1 MSARL
6 VWGGHPASRKV
17 HLLFL
22 ALSWLALGGTPA
34 AAGFC
39 KLPTAPQ
46 PGASGNAAGAAVE
59 TVGSA
64 TGDSLK
70 LVVGQAQV
78 AMALADVVGW
88 EVPIF
93 GALEVL
99 DVEDG
104 EDYCACTVK
113 DGEVATQVVAFVSE
127 GKRPAVA
134 VLIKGEN
141 SEDTLRDAGGEPV
154 VRMGGGALVLTP
166 PFTHKTEG
174 MLSSS
179 PKTSLP
185 LPVLKFLGKEKE
197 RDFKVRLP
205 GDVNLVGFVEILSD
219 GGQAFID
226 TLGQFLRK
234 DDLGYSIFAS
244 AGLELDW
251 IKMGQKGFYK
261 TKAKVK
267 KEDTRTDQQKFKWYD
282 FFKAIT
288 FISPAGRVPVRDG
301 LAMFGNNQVDLVFKV
316 VKDTS
321 NDLKKGT
328 SQADLTFSIGA
339 LTSATVEIDGRSV
352 QFDGEI
358 FSGVGVT
365 QKGRDPEEDDPTP
378 QGRPRSDATAAAQK
392 DEILAAV
399 DEADSG
405 GAQGTDS
412 PSGTQ
417 DQKTAKMKKKGLKAD
432 LGLTFAGQAR
442 NAVWRRAFGI
452 PRVTAKKL
460 GLQVMLNSTLPLPG
474 FLRRKLKSEKVTG
487 FLIDGQLDIGPK
499 VRDLRFVGSFFKIH
513 GQRAYVRVY
522 ATPKRPL
529 DLLDIIPGASNLLGE
544 SPVKLTELVLSNDCV
559 GGRLVTDSPYL
570 NNLAAYVFEADGGWN
585 MAVMRENFTLADVF
599 PLPEPAKK
607 TVEPLRLKKAAFIFS
622 QRGIDKRTSQLPISA
637 QMLISDIYGDVD
649 TRLKIL
655 DGINLLAVLDPEG
668 INPALKEMSAGISK
682 GNLVLAG
689 SLGGLLGG
697 PPSVQLAAAIPP
709 VTLPKG
715 LEFIVLPKN
724 VTTSFFVGIE
734 GLTLAKVGIS
744 VAAVMGVKDQNGR
757 PVDFETAIDFQADTR
772 GGLSVVL
779 DGTSLSPWGD
789 AFAIKGFT
797 LDEGTRIELAGS
809 LVTTEL
815 GMTIVGRSKIG
826 EREVQLVGSTT
837 ILLSAGTP
845 TGAAFQGKVNF
856 LSTDDLVALTNAAV
870 VAGGNEPLEPDFPEL
885 KLTDVDVAFAS
896 PGVNVPEI
904 GLMGGGTRLKGKL
917 WFLVPDGPLG
927 EVLAEISTNGLE
939 LYGDVAD
946 FRYAGV
952 EVKDARLD
960 SKALLMPPNPPY
972 FSIKGKTSIFGA
984 EAQGKVSAT
993 LNQSEVAAA
1002 IDMGDLLQFDFRAYG
1017 GVPKL
1022 TIKKSELAKFDLLLN
1037 THLRSDIP
1045 RWLRTDGKKP
1055 VEAAFATLGATF
1067 AQAKKDLEVAQAEVA
1082 RLEGEIA
1089 RAKVEA
1095 QKSRQDR
1102 ASALKAAQAR
1112 IDAFDADIRK
1122 ADKDIRSTKAGF
1134 KKCTYKKK
1142 RCVVRNPVNRKCL
1155 KKVKVPDLKRN
1166 AACAANNT
1174 RLGTKLTRLESTRA
1188 GLVTS
1193 RKAALPGLEAL
1204 KKGNAAAPIELH
1216 PLVAPLIAS
1225 RETAMLTLEAAERA
1239 NEGAAQ
1245 VNEDIRKAVTMFAEY
1260 DGFAL
1265 DSALVEG
1272 SFQKALRGKP
1282 AIAGFSFRAFGQKYG
1297 ETIAYSFTDPTF
1309 NPPQLDLIALSVAN
1323 VVLREA
1329 AKQKKVS
1336 PVVAAQ
1342 INQAYLDK
1350 RNQVDELLAPLK
1362 KEHGLD

>member
-1 MSARL
+1 MWR
-6 VWGGHPASRKV
+6 GHPASRKV
-17 HLLFL
+17 PLLFL
-22 ALSWLALGGTPA
+22 ALSWLSLGVTPA

-39 KLPTAPQ
+39 NLPTLP
-46 PGASGNAAGAAVE
+46 PPPTPSDEERRAAGATVDAVQTANSE
-59 TVGSA
+59 TGGA
-64 TGDSLK
+64 LK
-70 LVVGQAQV
+70 VVAGQSQV
-78 AMALADVVGW
+78 ALALADVVGW

-93 GALEVL
+93 GGLDVL
-99 DVEDG
+99 DLEDAD
-104 EDYCACTVK
+104 DYCACTVK
-113 DGEVATQVVAFVSE
+113 NGDVSTQVVAFLSA

-134 VLIKGEN
+134 VLIKGEK
-141 SEDTLRDAGGEPV
+141 SEEDLRDAGGDPV

-166 PFTHKTEG
+166 PFTNKSEG
-174 MLSSS
+174 MLSGS

-185 LPVLKFLGKEKE
+185 RPVLKFLGKEKE
-197 RDFKVRLP
+197 RNFKVMLP
-205 GDVNLVGFVEILSD
+205 GDINFVGYVEVLNE
-219 GGQAFID
+219 GGQAFVD
-226 TLGQFLRK
+226 ALGRFLRK
-234 DDLGYSIFAS
+234 SDLGYSLFAS

-251 IKMGQKGFYK
+251 VKMGIKGFYK
-261 TKAKVK
+261 ARTKGK
-267 KEDTRTDQQKFKWYD
+267 KGDTRTDKQKFKFRD

-288 FISPAGRVPVRDG
+288 FVSSAGRIPVNDT
-301 LAMFGNNQVDLVFKV
+301 LSMFGNNEVDLVFKI

-328 SQADLTFSIGA
+328 TQEDLTFSIGA
-339 LTSATVEIDGRSV
+339 LTSVTVEIDGRPAR
-352 QFDGEI
+352 FDGEI

-365 QKGRDPEEDDPTP
+365 KNSQDPEEAEAAPEK
-378 QGRPRSDATAAAQK
+378 RRRSNATAAAEK

-399 DEADSG
+399 DRADSSGG
-405 GAQGTDS
+405 GASGS
-412 PSGTQ
+412 ASGTKGQ
-417 DQKTAKMKKKGLKAD
+417 VTTKKKKKGKFKKD
-432 LGLTFAGQAR
+432 LELTFAGQAA
-442 NAVWRRAFGI
+442 NAVWRGAFGI
-452 PRVTAKKL
+452 PSVTAKKL
-460 GLQVMLNSTLPLPG
+460 GLRIMLNAPLPLPG
-474 FLRRKLKSEKVTG
+474 FLRRKLKSERVTG
-487 FLIDGQLDIGPK
+487 FLVNGLLDIGPK
-499 VRDLRFVGSFFKIH
+499 VRDLAFVGTFFKIH
-513 GQRAYVRVY
+513 GKSPYVRVY

-544 SPVKLTELVLSNDCV
+544 SPVKLTELVLANDCV
-559 GGRLVTDSPYL
+559 GGRLVTDFQYL
-570 NNLAAYVFEADGGWN
+570 NNLAAYVFQAEGGWN
-585 MAVMRENFTLADVF
+585 MAVMREDFTLADVF
-599 PLPEPAKK
+599 PLPEPARSMVK
-607 TVEPLRLKKAAFIFS
+607 PLRLKKAAFVFS
-622 QRGIDKRTSQLPISA
+622 QRGIDRRMSQLPLSV
-637 QMLISDIYGDVD
+637 QMLLSDIYGEVD

-668 INPALKEMSAGISK
+668 INPALKKMSAGISK

-715 LEFIVLPKN
+715 LEFIVLPEN
-724 VTTSFFVGIE
+724 VTTSFFI
-734 GLTLAKVGIS
+734 
-744 VAAVMGVKDQNGR
+744 VKDQNGR

-779 DGTSLSPWGD
+779 DGTSLSPWDD

-815 GMTIVGRSKIG
+815 GMTIVGKSKIG
-826 EREVQLVGSTT
+826 KREVQLVGSTI

-870 VAGGNEPLEPDFPEL
+870 VAGGNKPLEPDFPEL

-927 EVLAEISTNGLE
+927 EFLAEISTNGLE

-952 EVKDARLD
+952 EVRDAELD

-984 EAQGKVSAT
+984 EAEGKVSAT

-1067 AQAKKDLEVAQAEVA
+1067 AQAKKDLEIAKAEVA
-1082 RLEGEIA
+1082 RLDGEIA

-1102 ASALKAAQAR
+1102 ASALEAAQKR
-1112 IDAFDADIRK
+1112 INAFDADIRK
-1122 ADKDIRSTKAGF
+1122 ADADIKSTKRGI
-1134 KKCTYKKK
+1134 KNCNYTKK
-1142 RCVVRNPVNRKCL
+1142 RCVLRNPLNKKCV
-1155 KKVKVPDLKRN
+1155 KKVKVLDVKRN
-1166 AACAANNT
+1166 AACVAKNAK
-1174 RLGTKLTRLESTRA
+1174 LGAKLTRLESTRA
-1188 GLVTS
+1188 GLDAS

-1216 PLVAPLIAS
+1216 PLVAPLITA
-1225 RETAMLTLEAAERA
+1225 REGAMVSLEAAQVA
-1239 NEGAAQ
+1239 NQGAAR

-1265 DSALVEG
+1265 EEALIEG

-1282 AIAGFSFRAFGQKYG
+1282 AIAGFSFRAFGEKYG
-1297 ETIAYSFTDPTF
+1297 ETIAYSFTDPAYNT
-1309 NPPQLDLIALSVAN
+1309 PQLDLIALSVAN
-1323 VVLREA
+1323 VVLQEA

-1336 PVVAAQ
+1336 PVVAAH

-1350 RNQVDELLAPLK
+1350 RTQVDEQLEPLK